1 MEYIP
6 LITNIGKAA
15 GTAKSWVIQDP
26 TQAATFG
33 VGKPADERTCEQ
45 ITLFLQ
51 TVGRSGKERR
61 RVVLPPDVPIGRV
74 REFYG
79 RNFDQD
85 TIYDEHDY
93 EIIQTDLP
101 ISHFSNKCQ
110 LNLSFVYSESMLNKI
125 NPANLF
131 GKKQ

>member
-6 LITNIGKAA
+6 WINHISKAA
-15 GTAKSWVIQDP
+15 GTAKSWVIPD
-26 TQAATFG
+26 TQQAETFG
-33 VGKPADERTCEQ
+33 VGKLADERKCEQ

-110 LNLSFVYSESMLNKI
+110 LNLSFVYSEWMLKKF
-125 NPANLF
+125 NPF
-131 GKKQ
+131 GKKD